1 MYYIRTLQPTIT
13 TTHFTN
19 LEKTPMNR
27 SQQLSTPYKRLIDPA
42 DSSKTLKTNNGRL
55 PRWATYNLTN
65 NKRLLNCDKKRIETQ
80 Q

>member
-1 MYYIRTLQPTIT
+1 
-13 TTHFTN
+13 
-19 LEKTPMNR
+19 MNR